1 MEPPLIPLIKSKNDT
16 KSDINCVKIKFCR
29 DPTSEKSDLYE
40 SKTSLFDC
48 GETEE
53 FLFFVRNLK
62 MTFEA
67 SVTLAADANIQY
79 LCTLVCGE

>member
-1 MEPPLIPLIKSKNDT
+1 MIESKNNT
-16 KSDINCVKIKFCR
+16 KSDKYCVKIKLCR
-29 DPTSEKSDLYE
+29 DSTSEKSDLYE
-40 SKTSLFDC
+40 FKMALFEN